1 MNMQIHELEM
11 DNSVDNYDETK
22 IQARNNILE
31 AFENFENEYLRC
43 INENKES
50 TLYNYF
56 YNEVEFKEKN
66 MNNKRFC
73 SFCLLKKVFYY
84 M

>member
-1 MNMQIHELEM
+1 MQIHELEM

-50 TLYNYF
+50 TLYSYF

-66 MNNKRFC
+66 MNNKKIYKPR
-73 SFCLLKKVFYY
+73 
-84 M
+84 